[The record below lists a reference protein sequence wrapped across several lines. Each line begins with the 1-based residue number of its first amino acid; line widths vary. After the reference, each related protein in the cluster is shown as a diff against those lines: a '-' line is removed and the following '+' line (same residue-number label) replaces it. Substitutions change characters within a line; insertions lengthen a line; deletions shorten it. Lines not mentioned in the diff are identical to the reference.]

1 MLKKTISFLV
11 FAWLLLMGVSL
22 AIVSK
27 AQKPAICN
35 YLDGV
40 VNTNK
45 DSSPAIKKCIEHAKG
60 EDLILKPGIYSINT
74 PLIIS
79 RSIKIESI
87 DKNIAKNACKNA
99 DPSGCA
105 VIVLGEIK
113 NTSSSLM
120 PVEVMAADVA
130 FSHIAI
136 VASNDRT
143 PDWKSLTCGKD
154 ATKPLAGGIRVSG
167 SSFVLDHSLIR
178 GMSCYTALEIVP
190 SSKASRITNNIIGPN
205 GVHRDNQWSDG
216 ITIHDS
222 QDMLVSKNIFI
233 DNTDVQLILGGC
245 LRCEVSKN
253 IFRHGRKFESS
264 SFAELMIHAWSN
276 TSGNFYGSGF
286 FKNTINCGTSKRCGY
301 GIMIGGQPWYDTKA
315 RGGKVTGNNVDNAM
329 VGLNVD
335 SIDGEMIISGN
346 QIKRSGGYFSSDCG
360 EKQWPA
366 INISKESEKYVGD
379 LAKYA
384 GSIDTRGCIINR
396 IDNMIK

>member
-1 MLKKTISFLV
+1 MSKKTALFLIFTCLIFMGISI
-11 FAWLLLMGVSL
+11 S
-22 AIVSK
+22 IVSR
-27 AQKPAICN
+27 AQGLATCN
-35 YLDGV
+35 YLDTV
-40 VNTNK
+40 VNKNE
-45 DSSPAIKKCIEHAKG
+45 DSSPTIQKCIENAEG
-60 EDLILKPGIYSINT
+60 GDLILKPGLYLINT
-74 PLIIS
+74 PLNIS
-79 RSIKIESI
+79 RPIKIESA

-105 VIVLGEIK
+105 VIVLGEMK
-113 NTSSSLM
+113 NTSSNFM
-120 PVEVMAADVA
+120 PVEVMAAGVA

-143 PDWKSLTCGKD
+143 PDWKSLICGKD

-178 GMSCYTALEIVP
+178 GVSCYTGLEIVP
-190 SSKASRITNNIIGPN
+190 SSKSSRITNNIIGPN
-205 GVHRDNQWSDG
+205 GVHRDNQWADG

-222 QDMLVSKNIFI
+222 QDMLISKNLFI

-253 IFRHGRKFESS
+253 MFRHGAKFENS
-264 SFAELMIHAWSN
+264 SFAELMIHAWPN

-315 RGGKVTGNNVDNAM
+315 RGGNVTGNSVDNAM

-335 SIDGEMIISGN
+335 SVDGNIIVSGN
-346 QIKRSGGYFSSDCG
+346 QITRSGGYFSSDCG
-360 EKQWPA
+360 KKQWPA
-366 INISKESEKYVGD
+366 INISKNSEKYVGD

-384 GSIDTRGCIINR
+384 GEIDTKGCIINR